1 MFRLLNLVA
10 ALFLVPVLVL
20 MKAQA
25 QTLEGTT
32 TIPYPHP

>member
-10 ALFLVPVLVL
+10 VLFLTPVLIL

-32 TIPYPHP
+32 AIPYPHL